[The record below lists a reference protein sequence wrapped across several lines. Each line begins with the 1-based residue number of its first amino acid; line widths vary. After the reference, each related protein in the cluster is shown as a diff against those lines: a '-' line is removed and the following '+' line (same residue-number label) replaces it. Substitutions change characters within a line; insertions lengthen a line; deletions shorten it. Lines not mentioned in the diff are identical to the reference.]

1 MNARRLAAL
10 GLGLGIALGMLAFAW
25 RSGVFV
31 RRAEREYDAAAEELV
46 ELLRARSQDRGG
58 EAHDPALPPDDPRS
72 RPWFLPPDV
81 AGALFKLSMTGQQY
95 DPWCYYARLPLTDVR
110 VEWPEHPRGAW
121 RLVSNAD
128 GLRED
133 GEIARERPDLRVLV
147 TGDSHTDG
155 WCDNAESFAN
165 LLEAELARRNPG
177 RSVEVLNAG
186 NAGYSFHNYLGVLA
200 KWRALA
206 PDVFVVCVYGGN
218 DFRDVLAPAAYFRR
232 EPPWPFPEEEQ
243 EEVALGRKLSIAGMT
258 NAFRSL
264 FYFRRHPEG
273 AERALADALELCGEM
288 SAACRALGTRCVVL
302 YLPTAVDVDREL
314 RPELFRRWIR
324 KLGFS
329 EEDLAIHARLGER
342 LLADLR
348 AAGVETLDLTE
359 ALRARGEPCYWE
371 RDLHLNLVGHAVV
384 AGVLVPVV
392 ERMWGGR

>member
-1 MNARRLAAL
+1 MNARRLGA
-10 GLGLGIALGMLAFAW
+10 LGLGIALAAVGVVHW
-25 RSGVFV
+25 SGSSE
-31 RRAEREYDAAAEELV
+31 AEREYRESVRQID
-46 ELLRARSQDRGG
+46 ELLRARSAGG
-58 EAHDPALPPDDPRS
+58 PGDGHDPAAPPDDPRS
-72 RPWFLPPDV
+72 RPWYLPPEV
-81 AGALFKLSMTGQQY
+81 AGLLFKLSMTGQRY
-95 DPWCYYARLPLTDVR
+95 DPWCYYARLPHTDVR
-110 VEWPEHPRGAW
+110 VEWPEHPRRAW
-121 RLVSNAD
+121 RLVSNSD

-133 GEIARERPDLRVLV
+133 REIARERPGLRVLV

-155 WCDNAESFAN
+155 WCDNAESFSN

-177 RSVEVLNAG
+177 RTVEVLNAG

-243 EEVALGRKLSIAGMT
+243 EEVALGRRLSIAGMT

-264 FYFRRHPEG
+264 FWFRRHPES
-273 AERALADALELCGEM
+273 AERALADALELCAMMSDECREM
-288 SAACRALGTRCVVL
+288 GTRLVVL

-329 EEDLAIHARLGER
+329 AEDLAIHARMGER
-342 LLADLR
+342 LLAQLR
-348 AAGVETLDLTE
+348 AAGIETLDLTE
-359 ALRARGEPCYWE
+359 ALRARGEPCYWA
-371 RDLHLNLVGHAVV
+371 RDLHLNLAGHAVV
-384 AGVLVPVV
+384 AEAMVPIV
-392 ERMWGGR
+392 ERAWQR